1 MIGTTHGNIVWRPNQ
16 TNGCELIQPVV
27 VSCCGT
33 ATRGTR
39 AGSGRIGQPYRHF
52 CPDRLDA
59 ARIVQEPLP
68 AGETPG
74 RRIAAF
80 VQQHPELRLDVEGG
94 IDQQPRKLVIPL
106 DQIADQPL
114 SIVGNSGV
122 GTEFRSASASCQRR
136 RGQRSHADLNVC
148 TDTGVQS
155 DRSTQIEDPC
165 NQGRVRTR
173 FPKLTH

>member
-1 MIGTTHGNIVWRPNQ
+1 MAESGSLTGTSVRTGLMQHALSKSLSRLERHLGGASRHSSNNTRN
-16 TNGCELIQPVV
+16 C
-27 VSCCGT
+27 VST
-33 ATRGTR
+33 SR
-39 AGSGRIGQPYRHF
+39 AASTSSR
-52 CPDRLDA
+52 
-59 ARIVQEPLP
+59 E
-68 AGETPG
+68 
-74 RRIAAF
+74 
-80 VQQHPELRLDVEGG
+80 
-94 IDQQPRKLVIPL
+94 KLVILL

-155 DRSTQIEDPC
+155 DRSIQIEDPC